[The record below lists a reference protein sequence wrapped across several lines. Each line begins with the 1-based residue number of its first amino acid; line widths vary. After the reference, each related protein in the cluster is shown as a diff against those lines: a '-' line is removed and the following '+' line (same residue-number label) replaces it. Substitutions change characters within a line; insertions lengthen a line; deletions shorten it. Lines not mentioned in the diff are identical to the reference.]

1 MCSQIWSG
9 LGKWGTHPWTLLIA
23 VGVKPNAI
31 RFTPGHFELQSHSEI
46 TLRTEDKTFLG
57 AYDCRAQPA
66 SATAAAAAAAASAA
80 AAAAVSAGSDLWR
93 RQLYSLAIHPSWI
106 KIWDFTD
113 FNLNLFCSREIC
125 FVFQTNMFEINRKS
139 GPHYAANFVAGCLL
153 PTFSHYPCQMVSDAN
168 CPAKHFPLT
177 ICFESHMRCLL
188 WCAFDF

>member
-1 MCSQIWSG
+1 MIV
-9 LGKWGTHPWTLLIA
+9 

-66 SATAAAAAAAASAA
+66 SATAAAASAA

-106 KIWDFTD
+106 KI
-113 FNLNLFCSREIC
+113 
-125 FVFQTNMFEINRKS
+125 
-139 GPHYAANFVAGCLL
+139 
-153 PTFSHYPCQMVSDAN
+153 
-168 CPAKHFPLT
+168 
-177 ICFESHMRCLL
+177 
-188 WCAFDF
+188 